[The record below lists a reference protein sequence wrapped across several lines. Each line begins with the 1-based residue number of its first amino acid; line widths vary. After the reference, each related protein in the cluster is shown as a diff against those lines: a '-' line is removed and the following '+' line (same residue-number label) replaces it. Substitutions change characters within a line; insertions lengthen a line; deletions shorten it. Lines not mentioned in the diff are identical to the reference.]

1 MQSDFCMLIKVG
13 FMKFQVFL
21 FTLVN
26 IPDTID
32 NKEKSLVPVLQK
44 KWLSAISVTMD
55 LNIQLTCISI

>member
-1 MQSDFCMLIKVG
+1 MLIKVG